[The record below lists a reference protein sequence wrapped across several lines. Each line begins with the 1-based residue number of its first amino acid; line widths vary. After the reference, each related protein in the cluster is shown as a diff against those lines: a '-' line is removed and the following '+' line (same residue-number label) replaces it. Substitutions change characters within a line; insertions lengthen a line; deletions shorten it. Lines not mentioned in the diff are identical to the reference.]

1 MTEPLSRRESNKLEK
16 EQRILAAALRVFSSQ
31 GYSGAV
37 LDHIAAEAGV
47 SKPTLYQ
54 YFGNKEALFSAV
66 LDDATGQILQPF
78 TKTAGKPM
86 VTVLLDFGFHYAD
99 FVLRPD
105 LLSLTRLVIGEA
117 ERFPEIRRN
126 YHRSSPQQALSGIIA
141 YLQTLTAEGK
151 LEVEDFELAA
161 NDLWSLMLSTL
172 RDLYLHI
179 PDLAMSPAEI
189 HRYLFNGI
197 RVFLKAYS
205 TNADADL
212 AELEAFRTK
221 TTKQ

>member
-66 LDDATGQILQPF
+66 LDDASGQILQPF

>member
-1 MTEPLSRRESNKLEK
+1 LKNERLTE
-16 EQRILAAALRVFSSQ
+16 
-31 GYSGAV
+31 
-37 LDHIAAEAGV
+37 
-47 SKPTLYQ
+47 
-54 YFGNKEALFSAV
+54 
-66 LDDATGQILQPF
+66 QILQPF

>member
-37 LDHIAAEAGV
+37 LDRIAAEAGV

-161 NDLWSLMLSTL
+161 NDLWSLMLSTP

-212 AELEAFRTK
+212 TELEAFRTK

>member
-1 MTEPLSRRESNKLEK
+1 M
-16 EQRILAAALRVFSSQ
+16 
-31 GYSGAV
+31 

-126 YHRSSPQQALSGIIA
+126 
-141 YLQTLTAEGK
+141 
-151 LEVEDFELAA
+151 
-161 NDLWSLMLSTL
+161 
-172 RDLYLHI
+172 
-179 PDLAMSPAEI
+179 
-189 HRYLFNGI
+189 
-197 RVFLKAYS
+197 
-205 TNADADL
+205 
-212 AELEAFRTK
+212 
-221 TTKQ
+221 

>member
-66 LDDATGQILQPF
+66 LDDASGQILQPF

-126 YHRSSPQQALSGIIA
+126 YHRSRPQQALSGIIA

>member
-117 ERFPEIRRN
+117 ERFPEIRQN
-126 YHRSSPQQALSGIIA
+126 YYRSSPQQALSGIIA
-141 YLQTLTAEGK
+141 YLQTPTAEGK

-161 NDLWSLMLSTL
+161 NDLWSLMLSTPL
-172 RDLYLHI
+172 DLYLHI

-212 AELEAFRTK
+212 TELEAFRTK

>member
-66 LDDATGQILQPF
+66 LDDATGQFLQPF

-161 NDLWSLMLSTL
+161 NDLWSLMLSTPL
-172 RDLYLHI
+172 DFYLHI

-212 AELEAFRTK
+212 TELEAFRTK